1 MVRLGIIGTGGMA
14 EYQAKKFS
22 EIERCV
28 LRSCKDHKADHA
40 EDFARRHGIPSWHA
54 SLDAL
59 LDEGSCDA
67 LTCVVIDSRHYV
79 LSEPVLRKRL
89 PLFGEKP
96 LARTLADCA
105 ALTTLA
111 AEATVPNFVNFSKRN
126 APALRAL
133 KASLEAGET
142 GEVQSVEAE
151 YLQGWAATA
160 AWGDWMVVPRWK
172 WRLLPELS
180 TAGVIGDLGSH
191 LVDALLY
198 LFGDLDAVG
207 ASPPVILDLGGAMDA
222 ERVARR
228 DLPAEFRRSVSG
240 RRRGGGYAPV
250 EFEAAG
256 QLGASWGGAPVR
268 IKASWI
274 DPEETESFRITV
286 IGSRGRLELDL
297 RRSKDAVRLVPSD
310 GSATRDIRGS
320 ASPSTYEL
328 FIASAA
334 EYIETGKTAAGDPAA
349 PADLP
354 TFAHAFAVQRTLDSL
369 FPGVMPA

>member
-22 EIERCV
+22 EIEGCV

-59 LDEGSCDA
+59 LEEGSCDA
-67 LTCVVIDSRHYV
+67 LTCVVIDSRHRV

-111 AEATVPNFVNFSKRN
+111 AEAAVPNFVNFSKRN
-126 APALRAL
+126 APAMRAL
-133 KASLEAGET
+133 KAALAAGEAGE
-142 GEVQSVEAE
+142 VRSVEAE
-151 YLQGWAATA
+151 YLQSWVATA
-160 AWGDWMVVPRWK
+160 AWGDWMIVPRWK

-180 TAGVIGDLGSH
+180 TAGVVGDLGSH
-191 LVDALLY
+191 LVDAVLN
-198 LFGDLDAVG
+198 LFGRLEPAG
-207 ASPPVILDLGGAMDA
+207 APPPALLDLGGAMDA
-222 ERVARR
+222 GRVARR
-228 DLPAEFRRSVSG
+228 ELPAEFQWSGSG
-240 RRRGGGYAPV
+240 RRRGGYVPV
-250 EFEAAG
+250 EFEAVG
-256 QLGASWGGAPVR
+256 RLGASWGGAPVR

-297 RRSKDAVRLVPSD
+297 RRSRDAVRLVPLD

-320 ASPSTYEL
+320 AFPSTYEL
-328 FIASAA
+328 FIVSVA